1 MSGITQSAVAVG
13 QRVVGVDRRARIIA
27 LGAVSALSAILIV
40 LVLALGGSFSGTDA
54 NEAAA
59 PATQQ
64 PATASPEP
72 GVRYDGGPEEGTR
85 GAASPLVSREP
96 SVDDPVGSVGAAGSR
111 YDGGPE
117 EGTRGP
123 NR

>member
-1 MSGITQSAVAVG
+1 MSGITQSPVAVG

-27 LGAVSALSAILIV
+27 LGVVTAVAAMLVV
-40 LVLALGGSFSGTDA
+40 LVLALTGSFSSTDRDDS
-54 NEAAA
+54 AAA
-59 PATQQ
+59 GTQQ
-64 PATASPEP
+64 PAVASPEA

-85 GAASPLVSREP
+85 GAAPPRSSIAPPVEGP
-96 SVDDPVGSVGAAGSR
+96 FDNVGSVNGR

>member
-1 MSGITQSAVAVG
+1 MSGITQSPVTVG

-27 LGAVSALSAILIV
+27 LGAVTAVSAMLIV
-40 LVLALGGSFSGTDA
+40 LILALNGSFSSTDGDDS
-54 NEAAA
+54 AA

-64 PATASPEP
+64 PSVASPEA

-85 GAASPLVSREP
+85 GAAPSPSSIAP
-96 SVDDPVGSVGAAGSR
+96 SVEGALDNVRSGNGR